1 MHPCF
6 SGKIDHR
13 SDPLHEYLTTYLLH
27 RRTRKL
33 LTKDHKRE
41 RGVVNTADLGLKLV
55 VKSSDYSTTRDPQ
68 QLQSDE
74 EERVWSWRMMEE
86 SEKQLDSSKMRRRS
100 LFSACLEC
108 MELKQGS
115 KFLPHLAEFKVL
127 R

>member
-33 LTKDHKRE
+33 STKDHKRE

-55 VKSSDYSTTRDPQ
+55 VKSSDYSTTCDPQ
-68 QLQSDE
+68 EPQSPSEE

-86 SEKQLDSSKMRRRS
+86 NEKQLDSAKMRGRS
-100 LFSACLEC
+100 FF
-108 MELKQGS
+108 Q
-115 KFLPHLAEFKVL
+115 PV
-127 R
+127 

>member
-33 LTKDHKRE
+33 STKDHKRE
-41 RGVVNTADLGLKLV
+41 REVVNTADLGLKLV

-68 QLQSDE
+68 QPPSEE

-86 SEKQLDSSKMRRRS
+86 NEKQMDSAKMRRRS
-100 LFSACLEC
+100 PFQL
-108 MELKQGS
+108 
-115 KFLPHLAEFKVL
+115 V
-127 R
+127 

>member
-1 MHPCF
+1 M
-6 SGKIDHR
+6 
-13 SDPLHEYLTTYLLH
+13 
-27 RRTRKL
+27 
-33 LTKDHKRE
+33 
-41 RGVVNTADLGLKLV
+41 NTADLGLRLV

-68 QLQSDE
+68 QLQSEE

-108 MELKQGS
+108 MELKQRS

>member
-33 LTKDHKRE
+33 STKDHKRE

-68 QLQSDE
+68 EAS
-74 EERVWSWRMMEE
+74 VTV
-86 SEKQLDSSKMRRRS
+86 RRGGKGVE
-100 LFSACLEC
+100 LEDDGG
-108 MELKQGS
+108 E
-115 KFLPHLAEFKVL
+115 
-127 R
+127 